1 MWATC
6 IRSSVRPIAPKPWL
20 SRWEMARSRA
30 LRRRPKKRARRRTP
44 GRRRCRALERARGS
58 AWVRLVAMPPFRG
71 PAAVDISLNVNGQ
84 GATAHLPP
92 QRSLLEMLRGPL
104 GLTGTKLVCNAG
116 DCGAC
121 TVLVDDRPVYS
132 CITLAVACEGKR
144 VETIEGIS
152 KDGALHPVQEAF
164 IDHDAYQCGFCTP
177 GQVMSVVALLR
188 ANGKPTEDEMRRAVT
203 GNLCRCGAYVNIV
216 KAGMSAARRS
226 K

>member
-1 MWATC
+1 
-6 IRSSVRPIAPKPWL
+6 
-20 SRWEMARSRA
+20 
-30 LRRRPKKRARRRTP
+30 
-44 GRRRCRALERARGS
+44 
-58 AWVRLVAMPPFRG
+58 MPPFRG
-71 PAAVDISLNVNGQ
+71 PDAVDIALTVNGR
-84 GATAHLPP
+84 GATAHLSP
-92 QRSLLEMLRGPL
+92 QRSLLELLRGPL
-104 GLTGTKLVCNAG
+104 GLTGTKLACNEG
-116 DCGAC
+116 NCGAC

-188 ANGKPTEDEMRRAVT
+188 TTAKPTEDEMRRAVA

>member
-1 MWATC
+1 MPGAH
-6 IRSSVRPIAPKPWL
+6 
-20 SRWEMARSRA
+20 
-30 LRRRPKKRARRRTP
+30 RRRA
-44 GRRRCRALERARGS
+44 AERARCG
-58 AWVRLVAMPPFRG
+58 AWVRLALMPPFRG
-71 PAAVDISLNVNGQ
+71 PAAVDISLIVNGQ

-152 KDGALHPVQEAF
+152 KNGALHPVQEAF

>member
-1 MWATC
+1 
-6 IRSSVRPIAPKPWL
+6 
-20 SRWEMARSRA
+20 
-30 LRRRPKKRARRRTP
+30 
-44 GRRRCRALERARGS
+44 
-58 AWVRLVAMPPFRG
+58 MPSTRVPD
-71 PAAVDISLNVNGQ
+71 AVDISLTVNGQ
-84 GATAHLPP
+84 GATAHLPS
-92 QRSLLEMLRGPL
+92 QRSLLELLRGEL

-116 DCGAC
+116 NCGAC

-152 KDGALHPVQEAF
+152 NDGALHPVQEAF
-164 IDHDAYQCGFCTP
+164 IEHDAYQCGFCTP
-177 GQVMSVVALLR
+177 GQVMSIVSLLR
-188 ANGKPTEDEMRRAVT
+188 TTAKPTEDEVRRAVS

>member
-1 MWATC
+1 MP
-6 IRSSVRPIAPKPWL
+6 SFL
-20 SRWEMARSRA
+20 G
-30 LRRRPKKRARRRTP
+30 P
-44 GRRRCRALERARGS
+44 G
-58 AWVRLVAMPPFRG
+58 
-71 PAAVDISLNVNGQ
+71 AVGISLTVNGQ
-84 GATAHLPP
+84 GATVYLSP
-92 QRSLLEMLRGPL
+92 QRSLLELLRGPL
-104 GLTGTKLVCNAG
+104 GLTGTKLACNAG
-116 DCGAC
+116 NCGAC

-152 KDGALHPVQEAF
+152 KDGVLHPVQEAF

-188 ANGKPTEDEMRRAVT
+188 TTAKPTEDEMRRAVA

-216 KAGMSAARRS
+216 KAGMSAARRT

>member
-1 MWATC
+1 MGADS
-6 IRSSVRPIAPKPWL
+6 IP
-20 SRWEMARSRA
+20 
-30 LRRRPKKRARRRTP
+30 
-44 GRRRCRALERARGS
+44 RCS
-58 AWVRLVAMPPFRG
+58 IPSNPMPPFRG
-71 PAAVDISLNVNGQ
+71 PDAVDISLEVNGRA
-84 GATAHLPP
+84 ATAHLTP
-92 QRSLLEMLRGPL
+92 QRSLLELLRGPL

-116 DCGAC
+116 TCGAC

-132 CITLAVACEGKR
+132 CITLAIACEGKH

-177 GQVMSVVALLR
+177 GQVMSIVALLR
-188 ANGKPTEDEMRRAVT
+188 AKSRPTEDEMRRAVT

-216 KAGMSAARRS
+216 KAGMSASRRG

>member
-1 MWATC
+1 MGRGQHT
-6 IRSSVRPIAPKPWL
+6 
-20 SRWEMARSRA
+20 EMLDTIEA
-30 LRRRPKKRARRRTP
+30 
-44 GRRRCRALERARGS
+44 
-58 AWVRLVAMPPFRG
+58 VPPFRG
-71 PAAVDISLNVNGQ
+71 PDAIDVSLTVNGR

-92 QRSLLEMLRGPL
+92 HRSLLDLLRGAL

-116 DCGAC
+116 TCGAC

-152 KDGALHPVQEAF
+152 QDGALHPVQAAF

-177 GQVMSVVALLR
+177 GQVMSIVALLR
-188 ANGKPTEDEMRRAVT
+188 SNGAPSEEEMRRAVT

-216 KAGMSAARRS
+216 KAGMSAARR
-226 K
+226 KK

>member
-1 MWATC
+1 
-6 IRSSVRPIAPKPWL
+6 
-20 SRWEMARSRA
+20 
-30 LRRRPKKRARRRTP
+30 
-44 GRRRCRALERARGS
+44 
-58 AWVRLVAMPPFRG
+58 MPLFRG
-71 PAAVDISLNVNGQ
+71 PDAVDISLTVNGR
-84 GATAHLPP
+84 GAIAHLSP
-92 QRSLLEMLRGPL
+92 QRSLLELLRGPL

-121 TVLVDDRPVYS
+121 TVLVDDRAVYS

-144 VETIEGIS
+144 VETIEGLS
-152 KDGALHPVQEAF
+152 TDGELHPVQEAF

-188 ANGKPTEDEMRRAVT
+188 NTARPTEDEVRRAVA

-216 KAGMSAARRS
+216 KAGMSASRRS

>member
-1 MWATC
+1 
-6 IRSSVRPIAPKPWL
+6 
-20 SRWEMARSRA
+20 
-30 LRRRPKKRARRRTP
+30 
-44 GRRRCRALERARGS
+44 
-58 AWVRLVAMPPFRG
+58 MPSFLG
-71 PAAVDISLNVNGQ
+71 PDAVDISLTVNGQ
-84 GATAHLPP
+84 SAIAHLPP
-92 QRSLLEMLRGPL
+92 QRSLLELLRGPL

-152 KDGALHPVQEAF
+152 TDGQLHPVQEAF

-177 GQVMSVVALLR
+177 GQVMSIVALLR
-188 ANGKPTEDEMRRAVT
+188 TTPRPTEDDVRRAVA

-216 KAGMSAARRS
+216 KAGVSASRRS

>member
-1 MWATC
+1 
-6 IRSSVRPIAPKPWL
+6 
-20 SRWEMARSRA
+20 
-30 LRRRPKKRARRRTP
+30 
-44 GRRRCRALERARGS
+44 
-58 AWVRLVAMPPFRG
+58 MPPFRG
-71 PAAVDISLNVNGQ
+71 PDAVDISLTVNGH

-92 QRSLLEMLRGPL
+92 HRSLLELLRGSL
-104 GLTGTKLVCNAG
+104 GLLGTKLVCNAG
-116 DCGAC
+116 TCGAC

-164 IDHDAYQCGFCTP
+164 IEHDAYQCGFCTP
-177 GQVMSVVALLR
+177 GQVMSIVALLR
-188 ANGKPTEDEMRRAVT
+188 AKSRPSEDEMRRAVT

-216 KAGMSAARRS
+216 RAGMSASRRS

>member
-1 MWATC
+1 
-6 IRSSVRPIAPKPWL
+6 
-20 SRWEMARSRA
+20 
-30 LRRRPKKRARRRTP
+30 
-44 GRRRCRALERARGS
+44 
-58 AWVRLVAMPPFRG
+58 MPPFRG
-71 PAAVDISLNVNGQ
+71 PDAVDIALTVNGQ
-84 GATAHLPP
+84 GATARLRP
-92 QRSLLEMLRGPL
+92 QRSLLELLRGPL

-144 VETIEGIS
+144 VETIEGLS
-152 KDGALHPVQEAF
+152 KDGVLHPVQEAF

-188 ANGKPTEDEMRRAVT
+188 AKATPTEDEMRRAVA

>member
-1 MWATC
+1 MGADS
-6 IRSSVRPIAPKPWL
+6 IP
-20 SRWEMARSRA
+20 
-30 LRRRPKKRARRRTP
+30 
-44 GRRRCRALERARGS
+44 RCSIPSGQ
-58 AWVRLVAMPPFRG
+58 MPPVRV
-71 PAAVDISLNVNGQ
+71 PDAVDISLTVNGQ
-84 GATAHLPP
+84 GATAHLPS
-92 QRSLLEMLRGPL
+92 QRSLLELLRGEL

-116 DCGAC
+116 NCGAC

-164 IDHDAYQCGFCTP
+164 IEHDAYQCGFCTP
-177 GQVMSVVALLR
+177 GQVMSIVALLR
-188 ANGKPTEDEMRRAVT
+188 AKGKPSEDEMRRAVA

-226 K
+226 G

>member
-1 MWATC
+1 MAP
-6 IRSSVRPIAPKPWL
+6 VRVPD
-20 SRWEMARSRA
+20 
-30 LRRRPKKRARRRTP
+30 
-44 GRRRCRALERARGS
+44 
-58 AWVRLVAMPPFRG
+58 
-71 PAAVDISLNVNGQ
+71 AVDISLTVNGQ
-84 GATAHLPP
+84 GATAHLPS
-92 QRSLLEMLRGPL
+92 QRSLLELLRGEL

-116 DCGAC
+116 NCGAC

-164 IDHDAYQCGFCTP
+164 IEHDAYQCGFCTP
-177 GQVMSVVALLR
+177 GQVMSIVALLR
-188 ANGKPTEDEMRRAVT
+188 SKGKPSEDEMRRAVA

-226 K
+226 S